1 MPSHDK
7 SSAGLT
13 VEMAPIDSIKRYP
26 NNPRKNA
33 GAVEKVARL
42 IEEYGWQQ
50 PIVVDRHRVIIVG
63 DTRFLAGRLLGHPK
77 VPILVAAHLTA
88 KQARAYRLA
97 DNRSAEE
104 AEWDTERLANELA
117 VLRDGGF
124 DLSLTAFDTA
134 ELNKL
139 ALVGSEADEEPEGRK
154 IADTLQYQ
162 IVVECTD
169 EADQVQTIKLLQ
181 TAGKKCRPL
190 ML

>member
-1 MPSHDK
+1 MTRLEPEL
-7 SSAGLT
+7 AI
-13 VEMAPIDSIKRYP
+13 EWAPIESIKRYP

-50 PIVVDRHRVIIVG
+50 PIVVDRHRVIVVG
-63 DTRFLAGRLLGHPK
+63 DTRFLAGRLLGHAK
-77 VPILVAAHLTA
+77 VPIVLSKQLTA

-97 DNRSAEE
+97 DNRSNEE
-104 AEWDTERLANELA
+104 AEWDTERLANELNA
-117 VLRDGGF
+117 LRDGGY
-124 DLSLTAFDTA
+124 DMSLTAFDTS
-134 ELNKL
+134 ELTKL

-162 IVVECTD
+162 IVVECTN
-169 EADQVQTIKLLQ
+169 EADQVATMKMLQ